1 LSAASGRDARF
12 DAMFAHG
19 GDFSRQQ
26 RAYDSLIASGGQLK
40 AGTNNRP
47 QPPAVPTPA
56 DDEPEAP
63 APTSPQERHP

>member
-1 LSAASGRDARF
+1 
-12 DAMFAHG
+12 MFARG

-40 AGTNNRP
+40 AGTNSRP

-56 DDEPEAP
+56 EEEPEALV
-63 APTSPQERHP
+63 PTSP